1 MVGSRD
7 TAIGGK
13 EINGHFLY
21 LLVSPHRRPS
31 RKLGERI
38 SNLFQRSSRVVIS
51 RSPELCNYF

>member
-21 LLVSPHRRPS
+21 LLVSPHRRPA
-31 RKLGERI
+31 RKLGRRKSAI
-38 SNLFQRSSRVVIS
+38 CSDDQVGW
-51 RSPELCNYF
+51 